1 MTAAADQPSPGRPA
15 RIDAAILTA
24 TRALSVLAAAACGA
38 IFALVLLAVVM
49 RYVAQSPFRF
59 TDELS
64 GLLLAT
70 MVFLALPFSLAS
82 HQNIRVTLV
91 TERLGPRA
99 GRAFWVIGQAIVVA
113 FCLLVAWD
121 AWKITSFSL
130 RLGLKSE
137 QARLDLGPW
146 LIAFTAAFA
155 LSAAIA
161 AWQMLRPPPS
171 GPKAVL

>member
-1 MTAAADQPSPGRPA
+1 MSAPHSGGLAS
-15 RIDAAILTA
+15 RIDALILTF
-24 TRALSVLAAAACGA
+24 TRALVALAAGACGL
-38 IFALVLLAVVM
+38 IFGLVLLAVIM

-64 GLLLAT
+64 GLLLAA

-82 HQNIRVTLV
+82 HQNIRVTLL
-91 TERLGPRA
+91 TERLK
-99 GRAFWVIGQAIVVA
+99 GRAARGFWIVGQAIVVA
-113 FCLLVAWD
+113 FSLLVAWD
-121 AWKITSFSL
+121 AWKITAFTL

-146 LIAFTAAFA
+146 LVAFTGAFA
-155 LSAAIA
+155 VSAAIA
-161 AWQMLRPPPS
+161 AWQMVRPAPS